1 MMSNNGSENSLP
13 GFKAQMP
20 SPTRETVLPAAFG
33 HGLLKLIRL
42 YTFNSP
48 LRKGKLTL
56 ANFGM
61 KFSGF
66 QRGEEIV
73 PTVDGRRLYADLST
87 GMCQTLFFLGEYE
100 RGVTRII
107 EAVVRRGDV
116 CLDVGA
122 NFGWYTT
129 RLHQLCGPE
138 GEVHAFEPVPQT
150 FKTLEKNISLIE
162 RAENIYLNNVA
173 LGDEAGKVEMHIFAG
188 LPNGHSSISAMGRE
202 DFATVE
208 SPLITLDSY
217 MEEKD
222 LERAD
227 FVKVDIEGAE
237 LMFFKGAGRLF
248 AQKVPPIW
256 MIEMALGT
264 TKGFGYLPDEL
275 VRFMKERADYRFY
288 AVNENRGTL
297 KQIEG
302 FAPDDIGANVLCMP
316 AEHYGERFSQKH
328 IQALMAAD

>member
-1 MMSNNGSENSLP
+1 MSNNGSENSLP

-20 SPTRETVLPAAFG
+20 SQTSQSGLPAAVG
-33 HGLLKLIRL
+33 HSLLKLIRL

-61 KFSGF
+61 RFSGF
-66 QRGEEIV
+66 QKAGEIV

-87 GMCQTLFFLGEYE
+87 GMCLTLFFLGEYE
-100 RGVTRII
+100 RSVTRII
-107 EAVVRRGDV
+107 EAVVHRGDV

-138 GEVHAFEPVPQT
+138 GAVHAFEPVPQT
-150 FKTLEKNISLIE
+150 FAILEKNIALIE
-162 RAENIYLNNVA
+162 KSDNIHINNVA
-173 LGDEAGKVEMHIFAG
+173 LGDVPGKVEMHIFAG

-202 DFATVE
+202 DYATVE

-217 MEEKD
+217 MEEKL
-222 LERAD
+222 LERVD

-275 VRFMKERADYRFY
+275 VRYMKERADYRFY
-288 AVNENRGTL
+288 AVNEIKGTL
-297 KQIEG
+297 TQIEG
-302 FAPDDIGANVLCMP
+302 FAADDIGANVLCLP
-316 AEHYGERFSQKH
+316 AEHYGKRFAQAR
-328 IQALMAAD
+328 IQSLIASD